1 MKRKNAG
8 IWLTLL
14 LLFTQFFNSFGFS
27 ARASADPSNE
37 ISENIITNVTL
48 AVYENGQV
56 VTDNVYKLDST
67 TKLNLTYELPAGPDG
82 ASKYGEGSTYT
93 FTLPNV
99 FLIDRGYSGTLVYD
113 EFPDGIGTYNVGPDN
128 KVVLTFNKN
137 IEGLFDVKGTFNIES
152 ILSSTRISGS
162 TQQVIPFPIAGDA
175 NNSFVLHLKPK
186 GGTSIKKEGT
196 PKPQKYNPERIEWSV
211 DVNTSL
217 DEIHNAIVTDILEQ
231 GLELDLN
238 SISVY
243 KLDVNVKG
251 EATENGALNAGEF
264 DTTGSDAS
272 KLNLKF
278 AANPIKEAYRIKF
291 STKITDSAG
300 LSYRNTAKLTGDGV
314 SKDSSDVVPVDRGKT
329 LEKSATG
336 NYDPVTETIPW
347 EIRFNYNEKTILKD
361 DAVLNDYFNKSQVLD
376 KDSFHVYKV
385 KLDQDGK
392 GTDDGEL
399 VSGTDYTLSDLT
411 DKNNKNG
418 FKLEFSNDINSAYR
432 IVYKTKVA
440 DRVINDETIHND
452 VTYGD
457 NNSAGDQKGIGQR
470 VLSKK
475 RGDVDYDAKTV
486 KWTIKINEDKR
497 TMNEVVL
504 TDVFDR
510 GGLKYLGDLQIS
522 PSQGVEGTGYSITP
536 VGNSDY
542 KEKDGFKIEF
552 NNPIT
557 EPITITYTTSFDS
570 YKLRA
575 GETEFYN
582 VANLVWKDTDGKEQ
596 KKGDVWDKFSPR
608 NEVKNNGFKNGD
620 YDATTKKIT
629 WTVGANYNKRNLAA
643 GAVLEDPIPD
653 GQKYVDNSLK
663 VYKLSYGANGNPSNP
678 KNEDLIDASEYAQ
691 SVVSDDPD
699 DPDAPAILRVKFNN
713 AVDYAFYVVFDTE
726 FVNEDIN
733 QSEVK
738 NIATLKDKEGNDV
751 SKPLEKKLD
760 VPKGGEYIS
769 KTGTQDTNDQT
780 QMNWSITIN
789 ANQSDINKVKIVDT
803 PTPNQILL
811 PDSFKLFKTTVSKNG
826 TVTKTNDKLT
836 RDVDY
841 TLEISSDQTGET
853 FTLELKNPIKEA
865 YILEYNSIVTAVG
878 NNVIV
883 NNQVDFSAEGKNEIK
898 KPFTSKNDIR
908 IIDTSGSGSGVRGSL
923 VVTKTNADDTEKL
936 KDAEFALFRLAGT
949 QQTEKKEEK
958 TDSNGILEFKDLRAG
973 KYVLKE
979 TKAPAGY
986 ALDPTEHPVTINS
999 STAIALTLKNDF
1011 NGSLRIIK
1019 VADEDTS
1026 IKLEG
1031 AEFELYD
1038 SNDQLVGR
1046 DTTNSDGEIVFTK
1059 LKGGEYTLKEIKA
1072 PTGYVLDTSRINVTI
1087 DPSQELKK
1095 QVSNKLIPTATP
1107 TPTATPSPTPVVTP
1121 TPTVEPTPTPTVEP
1135 TPTPTV
1141 APTPTPTVAPTPTPT
1156 VAPTPTPTVAPTP
1169 TPTVAPTPTPTV
1181 APTPTPTVA
1190 PTPTPTVTPTPTP
1203 TVAPTPTP
1211 TPVAT
1216 PTPTPTPVATPTPT
1230 PTPVATPTPTPTPV
1244 ATPTPTPTPVA
1255 TPTPTPTP
1263 VATPTPTP
1271 TPVATPTPTPTPVA
1285 TPTPT
1290 PTPVAT
1296 PTPTPTPVATPT
1308 PTASATPETSASPTV
1323 APPTEEPTA
1332 TPSAAPTATPV
1343 PTSPPTSTFEPVATP
1358 TPVPGVIVTPTPWP
1372 SPGASVTPSATPSAT
1387 PPATPS
1393 ATPPATPTVVPS
1405 AGPTTTPAQPTTPA
1419 TPVPQV
1425 TPPVKQETTTE
1436 EVPIEGEI
1444 PLGGVPSVGDKPA
1457 HGKVTLKPNG
1467 KWVYTPD
1474 PGFIGKDKFTIIVTD
1489 KDGNEE
1495 EIVIEIDVEEVPKGT
1510 VTGEPDGNGNSKG
1523 KDGKPSVLPKTGED
1537 SPLPIYLVGGS
1548 LIILGYVLSRR
1559 FRRGGKQE

>member
-37 ISENIITNVTL
+37 ISENIITSVTL

-137 IEGLFDVKGTFNIES
+137 IEGLFNVKGTFNIES

-162 TQQVIPFPIAGDA
+162 TQQVIDFPIAGNDKNYFVINIKP
-175 NNSFVLHLKPK
+175 NN
-186 GGTSIKKEGT
+186 GASIKKSGT
-196 PKPQKYNPERIEWSV
+196 PKPQKYNPEKIDWTI

-217 DEIHNAIVTDILEQ
+217 DEIHNALVTDILEQ

-243 KLDVNVKG
+243 KLDVDVKG
-251 EATENGALNAGEF
+251 NATENGALNAGEF

-278 AANPIKEAYRIKF
+278 ASDPIKEAYRIKF

-336 NYDPVTETIPW
+336 NYDPDTETIPW

-385 KLDQDGK
+385 KLDQNGK

-440 DRVINDETIHND
+440 DRVINDETIRND

-542 KEKDGFKIEF
+542 KEKDGFIVKF

-643 GAVLEDPIPD
+643 GAVLEDPIPS
-653 GQKYVDNSLK
+653 GQKFVDNSLK
-663 VYKLSYGANGNPSNP
+663 VYKLSYGANGDPSNP
-678 KNEDLIDASEYAQ
+678 KNEDLINASEYAQ
-691 SVVSDDPD
+691 PVVSGD
-699 DPDAPAILRVKFNN
+699 PAIIRVKFNN

-733 QSEVK
+733 QSSVT
-738 NIATLKDKEGNDV
+738 NTAILKDKDGGTAV
-751 SKPLEKKLD
+751 SKPLEKTLD

-769 KTGTQDTNDQT
+769 KTGTQDKNDQT

-826 TVTKTNDKLT
+826 TVTKTADTLT

-841 TLEISSDQTGET
+841 TLVISSDQTGET

-883 NNQVDFSAEGKNEIK
+883 NNQVDFSAEGKNKIN
-898 KPFTSKNDIR
+898 KPFTSSNDIK

-949 QQTEKKEEK
+949 QQTEKKEGK

-1038 SNDQLVGR
+1038 SNDQLVGT

-1190 PTPTPTVTPTPTP
+1190 PTPTPTVAPTPTP

-1211 TPVAT
+1211 TVA
-1216 PTPTPTPVATPTPT
+1216 PTPTPTVAPTPT
-1230 PTPVATPTPTPTPV
+1230 PTVAPTPTPTV
-1244 ATPTPTPTPVA
+1244 APTPTPT
-1255 TPTPTPTP
+1255 
-1263 VATPTPTP
+1263 
-1271 TPVATPTPTPTPVA
+1271 
-1285 TPTPT
+1285 
-1290 PTPVAT
+1290 
-1296 PTPTPTPVATPT
+1296 
-1308 PTASATPETSASPTV
+1308 
-1323 APPTEEPTA
+1323 
-1332 TPSAAPTATPV
+1332 
-1343 PTSPPTSTFEPVATP
+1343 
-1358 TPVPGVIVTPTPWP
+1358 
-1372 SPGASVTPSATPSAT
+1372 
-1387 PPATPS
+1387 
-1393 ATPPATPTVVPS
+1393 
-1405 AGPTTTPAQPTTPA
+1405 
-1419 TPVPQV
+1419 
-1425 TPPVKQETTTE
+1425 
-1436 EVPIEGEI
+1436 
-1444 PLGGVPSVGDKPA
+1444 
-1457 HGKVTLKPNG
+1457 
-1467 KWVYTPD
+1467 
-1474 PGFIGKDKFTIIVTD
+1474 
-1489 KDGNEE
+1489 
-1495 EIVIEIDVEEVPKGT
+1495 
-1510 VTGEPDGNGNSKG
+1510 
-1523 KDGKPSVLPKTGED
+1523 
-1537 SPLPIYLVGGS
+1537 
-1548 LIILGYVLSRR
+1548 
-1559 FRRGGKQE
+1559 